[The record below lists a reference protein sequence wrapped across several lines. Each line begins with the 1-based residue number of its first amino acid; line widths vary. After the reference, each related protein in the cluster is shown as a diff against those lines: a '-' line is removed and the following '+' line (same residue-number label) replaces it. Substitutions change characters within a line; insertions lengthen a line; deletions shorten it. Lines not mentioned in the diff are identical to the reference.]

1 MEKDKCVE
9 VKIQSVFRN
18 DHGCLGAQSGIWL
31 TYRPE
36 ERRCR
41 SFCSPRF
48 TATFVLPASATLTLV
63 HKVSIGC
70 QQEPILEM
78 NYNEYV
84 LFWKYYIDCS
94 AAFSMQGFWLV
105 YNWKHCQRHKGPK
118 ELSTLTLKSTH
129 LGLSRSFNKRW
140 TLGQT
145 SAWFCLVKGEK
156 YMEQLRHVTN

>member
-1 MEKDKCVE
+1 MLLSKSVAEKIKTNKKNILKGWAENKKNSLAKLWYLLVDKGRLDSNDWGLFWWIFAEPQEGLTCSPRVTLGMEKDKCGE

-18 DHGCLGAQSGIWL
+18 DHGCLSAQSGIWL

-70 QQEPILEM
+70 QQEPILETNYM
-78 NYNEYV
+78 NMCYFEN
-84 LFWKYYIDCS
+84 
-94 AAFSMQGFWLV
+94 
-105 YNWKHCQRHKGPK
+105 
-118 ELSTLTLKSTH
+118 LTDYKL
-129 LGLSRSFNKRW
+129 
-140 TLGQT
+140 
-145 SAWFCLVKGEK
+145 
-156 YMEQLRHVTN
+156 